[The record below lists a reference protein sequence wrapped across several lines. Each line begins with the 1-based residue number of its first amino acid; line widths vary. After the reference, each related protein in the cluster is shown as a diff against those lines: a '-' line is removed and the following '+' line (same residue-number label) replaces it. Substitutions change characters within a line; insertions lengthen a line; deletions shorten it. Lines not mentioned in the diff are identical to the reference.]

1 MEPEQ
6 VYSAIGDEGFEKLV
20 AAFYRH
26 IPGDD
31 ILGPMYRM
39 SEGEEA
45 GTEAERMAAA
55 EERLRDF
62 LVFRFGGPKRYIDR
76 RGAPALRMRHVR
88 FVVDQVA
95 RDRWVQLMDRALDE
109 ARLPADATSTIRDFL
124 GQVATFLIN
133 KPA

>member
-1 MEPEQ
+1 MEVED
-6 VYSAIGDEGFEKLV
+6 VYAAIGEEGFTRLI

-45 GTEAERMAAA
+45 GSESDRMAAA
-55 EERLRDF
+55 EARLRDF
-62 LVFRFGGPKRYIDR
+62 LIFRFGGSKRYVMQ

-88 FVVDQVA
+88 FVVDRRA
-95 RDRWVQLMDRALDE
+95 RDRWIELMGKALDE
-109 ARLPADATSTIRDFL
+109 VNLP
-124 GQVATFLIN
+124 V
-133 KPA
+133 